1 MKKLFAAVVVL
12 AVLAAGAYAG
22 YWYYLAKRVEPA
34 VADWADSLWE
44 TGYSFAYGAI
54 EVSGFPGRFRVHVAD
69 PVLTGTNG
77 EDRWE
82 WRSGAVEAQADPFA
96 YGEITYRVADGGWL
110 RYQGR
115 RAVGPLDAVA
125 ETASGTIWLNTRGEP
140 DRGDVSVAGLRITL
154 PDGES
159 ALHAATARLEGRHT
173 AASAPYAQDGSIDI
187 ALSLDGL
194 DLPAENAGPLGPHVA
209 RFSAETRIAG
219 TGAAL
224 AQLGNS
230 RAAATAWRDGNGR
243 LVVRSLLL
251 DWGPLR
257 LKTSGALSLDE
268 QMRPRGSLETRIQ
281 GYRETA
287 QALVD
292 AGLVR
297 SKDIIPALVVLDF
310 MSKQPKEG
318 GPRAVTLPLV
328 AEGGRL
334 SVGPV
339 PIGKVPPLSF
349 AD

>member
-1 MKKLFAAVVVL
+1 M
-12 AVLAAGAYAG
+12 
-22 YWYYLAKRVEPA
+22 
-34 VADWADSLWE
+34 
-44 TGYSFAYGAI
+44 
-54 EVSGFPGRFRVHVAD
+54 HVAD
-69 PVLTGTNG
+69 PVLAGTNG

-82 WRSGAVEAQADPFA
+82 WRSGAVEAQGGPFD
-96 YGEITYRVADGGWL
+96 YGEFTYRVTDGGWL

-115 RAVGPLDAVA
+115 RAGGPLDAVA
-125 ETASGTIWLNTRGEP
+125 EVASGTIWLNTRGEP

-187 ALSLDGL
+187 AWSLDGL
-194 DLPAENAGPLGPHVA
+194 DLPAENAGPLGPHIA

-224 AQLGNS
+224 AQLGTG

-243 LVVRSLLL
+243 LVVQSLVLN
-251 DWGPLR
+251 WGPLR

-297 SKDIIPALVVLDF
+297 SKDIIPALIVLDF
-310 MSKQPKEG
+310 MAKPPKEG
-318 GPRAVTLPLV
+318 GPKAVTLPLV
-328 AEGGRL
+328 AERGRL

-339 PIGKVPPLSF
+339 PIGKVPPLTFS
-349 AD
+349 D